1 MGSNLLLV
9 VVQEHIKRIP
19 HLNYVSGGVV
29 HRKMELTKKEETRM
43 EKFENGTKKFNI
55 ADVDGMDIYI
65 PFQKRMERNT
75 SV

>member
-1 MGSNLLLV
+1 
-9 VVQEHIKRIP
+9 
-19 HLNYVSGGVV
+19 
-29 HRKMELTKKEETRM
+29 M